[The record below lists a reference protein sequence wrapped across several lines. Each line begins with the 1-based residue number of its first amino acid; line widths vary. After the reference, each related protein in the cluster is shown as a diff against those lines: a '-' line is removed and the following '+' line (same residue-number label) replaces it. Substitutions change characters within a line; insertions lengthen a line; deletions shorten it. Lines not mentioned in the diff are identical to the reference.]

1 MELSLTDGREQVI
14 VRRVILPTELS
25 ADAVV
30 PGAGGLKLSLPLQV
44 KLSGGQVMA
53 GYRTLIFYP

>member
-1 MELSLTDGREQVI
+1 
-14 VRRVILPTELS
+14 
-25 ADAVV
+25 VV
-30 PGAGGLKLSLPLQV
+30 PGAGSLKLSLPLQV